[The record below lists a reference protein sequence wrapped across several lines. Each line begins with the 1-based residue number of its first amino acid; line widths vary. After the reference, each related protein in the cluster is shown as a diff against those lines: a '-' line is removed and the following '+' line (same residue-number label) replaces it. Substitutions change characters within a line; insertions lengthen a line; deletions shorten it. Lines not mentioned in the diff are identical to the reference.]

1 MNAAYEY
8 NTHEAASIV
17 ANRIYYLL
25 ESRHWSVKTLSDESN
40 IPYETLKKL
49 LSRKTEHTSFHNI
62 IKIALALN
70 CNIDYLLEP
79 LQQKKMN
86 FLYSDGLPVF
96 SNIYDV
102 SRKNVTIPLY
112 YPAGSSVKDSSK
124 DSSRDSS
131 KKDFLDITS
140 YSHEIRNSVEFG
152 IVISSYYYHPIY
164 HDKDVLL
171 ISRKRPPHLGEAGIF
186 LHHGNLYVRI
196 LFKNSNSVILK
207 SVNGIGPD
215 IQIFDFS
222 EWIILG
228 YIVGVHKL

>member
-1 MNAAYEY
+1 MNVAYVY
-8 NTHEAASIV
+8 DTQEASSIV

-62 IKIALALN
+62 VKIALALN
-70 CNIDYLLEP
+70 CNLDYLIEP
-79 LQQKKMN
+79 LQQEEE
-86 FLYSDGLPVF
+86 FLYPDHLDVCSKIYNF
-96 SNIYDV
+96 SREKI
-102 SRKNVTIPLY
+102 TIPLY
-112 YPAGSSVKDSSK
+112 YPSGTSAKESSEDSAQM
-124 DSSRDSS
+124 
-131 KKDFLDITS
+131 DFLDIVPYS
-140 YSHEIRNSVEFG
+140 YEARNEVEYG
-152 IVISSYYYHPIY
+152 IVISSYCYHPVY
-164 HDKDVLL
+164 HEKDVLL
-171 ISRKRPPHLGEAGIF
+171 ISRKRPPNLGETGIF

-196 LFKNSNSVILK
+196 LSKNINSIILK

-228 YIVGVHKL
+228 YVVGVHKL

>member
-1 MNAAYEY
+1 MNAAYVY
-8 NTHEAASIV
+8 DTHEAASIV

-49 LSRKTEHTSFHNI
+49 LSRKIEHTSFHNI
-62 IKIALALN
+62 MKIALALN
-70 CNIDYLLEP
+70 CNLDYLLEP
-79 LQQKKMN
+79 LQQKKIN
-86 FLYSDGLPVF
+86 PLYSDRLTAC
-96 SNIYDV
+96 SNMYDV
-102 SRKNVTIPLY
+102 PRENITIPLY
-112 YPAGSSVKDSSK
+112 YPSKTSAKDSSK
-124 DSSRDSS
+124 VSS
-131 KKDFLDITS
+131 KKDFLDIAS
-140 YSHEIRNSVEFG
+140 YSYEIRDTAEYG

-164 HDKDVLL
+164 HERDVLL
-171 ISRKRPPHLGEAGIF
+171 ISRKRPPNLGETGIF

-222 EWIILG
+222 EWNILG
-228 YIVGVHKL
+228 YVVGVHKL